1 MSKRHELEPNNSY
14 RLIIPCGRRWL
25 ASWMVSRFGFHNR
38 KIFWLYCLGVTP
50 LIFVSSGILLN
61 VCIQMPLYMFAGLPA
76 TRSVFAPI
84 ASSEIAAQFKNH
96 VHELSKV
103 SPIDSFIR
111 LFSDAVSAALR
122 ASTSEEPYILVG
134 IISFLVWSVIVFKL
148 IQSPSQ
154 MVVSPQG
161 ISLDWKILF
170 FKMSGPVIGWND
182 LTGITFHRRGTDDAP
197 DGKIDVRFRTPCWE
211 YRWLKLLNAGCRD
224 AISID
229 LKYLEAEHRRKLSEM
244 FQQYA
249 PPNIVSPDVA
259 EILTEVKTNS
269 FTELW
274 MQALTAGPKRESLE
288 PLPVGKQLKN
298 GSYTI
303 RGQVGIGGQGTAYAA
318 QQSPSRTGV
327 SGAISAQTG
336 AVSAHTGADSA
347 NDSTGSNDGAVID
360 LVVKEFVLP
369 LYVDSNS
376 RKEALRKFMDEA
388 DLLQKLDHNR
398 VVKLTDCFVEDHR
411 GYIVLER
418 IHGESLKELVT
429 RTGAISESRV
439 TELLMQMIDVL
450 KYLHGQSPPVVHRD
464 FAPDNLILGSDGV
477 LKLVDFNVAQ
487 QADNSMTGTIVG
499 KPSYVAPE
507 QLRGMA
513 TPASDIYS
521 LGATLFFLLT
531 GMEPEPLAVSR
542 PKAVA
547 PHVSAQID
555 DLIAKCTALN
565 EAERL
570 SDIAGVEEYVLH
582 TIAALG
588 QELV

>member
-61 VCIQMPLYMFAGLPA
+61 VCVQMPLYMFASLPA

-122 ASTSEEPYILVG
+122 ASTSEQPYILVG

-154 MVVSPQG
+154 MVVSPSG

-170 FKMSGPVIGWND
+170 FTVSGPVIGWND
-182 LTGITFHRRGTDDAP
+182 LTGINFHRRGTDGSP
-197 DGKIDVRFRTPCWE
+197 DGKIDISFKTSCRHNKLFQ
-211 YRWLKLLNAGCRD
+211 LLNAGCRD
-224 AISID
+224 AISIE
-229 LKYLEAEHRRKLSEM
+229 LKLLEGVEHRRKLAEM
-244 FQQYA
+244 FQRYA

-259 EILTEVKTNS
+259 ELLTQVKTNS
-269 FTELW
+269 YTELW
-274 MQALTAGPKRESLE
+274 MQALTDGPKRESLE
-288 PLPVGKQLKN
+288 PLSVGKQLKS

-303 RGQVGIGGQGTAYAA
+303 HGQVGIGGQGTAYAA
-318 QQSPSRTGV
+318 QKSTSRTAAASV
-327 SGAISAQTG
+327 
-336 AVSAHTGADSA
+336 
-347 NDSTGSNDGAVID
+347 NDSSGSNDGAVID

-429 RTGAISESRV
+429 KTGAMSESRV
-439 TELLMQMIDVL
+439 AGLLLQMIDVL
-450 KYLHGQSPPVVHRD
+450 RYLHGQSPPVVHRD

-487 QADNSMTGTIVG
+487 QAENSMTGTIVG
-499 KPSYVAPE
+499 KPSYIAPE

-513 TPASDIYS
+513 TPESDIYS

-531 GMEPEPLAVSR
+531 GMEPEPLTASR
-542 PKAVA
+542 PKAIA
-547 PHVSAQID
+547 PHVSAQMD
-555 DLIAKCTALN
+555 DLIAKCTALD
-565 EAERL
+565 ATERF